1 MVPWRSA
8 DPPVSPHKG
17 RRKRDVIE
25 HSPTSRALCQFCQRK
40 ILKGQERVGVQAK
53 VEVPGSNSGYPVW
66 RLKWYHSKCV
76 SESTRRKL
84 FLDNNNNNNN
94 KGGGRRGDSSGST
107 TTPNKNNN
115 KNNKKK
121 SGGGG
126 LFQAKAQAA
135 AAAVPF
141 GGGTGLTAVQRRKLS
156 ERLRALR
163 QAFAEAQDCPH
174 FKVFQNRALDDLVHR
189 VPRNQ
194 SELRQ
199 CWGFGGK
206 LLRLQ
211 QYGDAILAVIAEVT
225 SGSSSSSSPPSKGDD
240 SGDEDASVVEAGPTL
255 SVEEIVK
262 RKMREAE
269 ERGEVFEILDDD

>member
-1 MVPWRSA
+1 M
-8 DPPVSPHKG
+8 
-17 RRKRDVIE
+17 
-25 HSPTSRALCQFCQRK
+25 
-40 ILKGQERVGVQAK
+40 
-53 VEVPGSNSGYPVW
+53 
-66 RLKWYHSKCV
+66 
-76 SESTRRKL
+76 
-84 FLDNNNNNNN
+84 
-94 KGGGRRGDSSGST
+94 
-107 TTPNKNNN
+107 
-115 KNNKKK
+115 
-121 SGGGG
+121 
-126 LFQAKAQAA
+126 
-135 AAAVPF
+135 
-141 GGGTGLTAVQRRKLS
+141 QRRKLS

-174 FKVFQNRALDDLVHR
+174 FKVFQNRALEDLVHR

-211 QYGDAILAVIAEVT
+211 QYGDAILAVIAEEVT
-225 SGSSSSSSPPSKGDD
+225 SGSSCSCSSKGDD
-240 SGDEDASVVEAGPTL
+240 SGDEDTSVVEAGPTL